1 MPFLS
6 LWHACTREA
15 SFEHQRNSTLPAVGV
30 SRARHLNI
38 SDEIDA
44 YANHSPLIS
53 LLCPPPI
60 NIILTANTFVPF
72 LHDNQVNVG
81 LVLSVNPMEQLLC
94 IRLFLSWVDVNH

>member
-1 MPFLS
+1 
-6 LWHACTREA
+6 
-15 SFEHQRNSTLPAVGV
+15 VGV